1 MAAPRDVTLP
11 EAAALRDRA
20 EILRQ
25 IRAGADPNRPARVR
39 PGFVRGTEYV
49 LTPLQA
55 AVAARRLD
63 VVEILVTQGAVINM
77 RNMPGL
83 LCFAERVG
91 AVNVLAYLR
100 ARQST
105 IVNCEG
111 VILPW

>member
-1 MAAPRDVTLP
+1 MRS
-11 EAAALRDRA
+11 
-20 EILRQ
+20 
-25 IRAGADPNRPARVR
+25 
-39 PGFVRGTEYV
+39 TEYV

-55 AVAARRLD
+55 AVAVRRLD
-63 VVEILVTQGAVINM
+63 IVEMLVTQGAVINM

-91 AVNVLAYLR
+91 AANVLAYLR

-105 IVNCEG
+105 IVSCEG